1 MKRFFILLITLLL
14 TLSLFGCNEKGE
26 QSNEQSSQAAESSE
40 ESKPENTKKLVSKKV
55 VKNGTGKVSQTS
67 LYKYNEKGQACEIT
81 TVTDTDTRVIYTT
94 YDKFGYEADTI
105 TKDANG
111 KFISRHQFERDE
123 YEYVRVWRILDEKG
137 NVKSENVYDVTRD
150 DQGRMLEVYFNGE
163 LSSYY
168 SYDEQ
173 GNVTER
179 AAGIDSYTIYDKDGN
194 VLERGSST
202 HKQTNTYEN
211 GRLTEINSQYGDTVY
226 KTLYEYDGELLLS
239 LSNYENDVI
248 TVKYLYE
255 YDQDGDRTKETMQN
269 GLGIA
274 SSITE
279 YYYDEFVVQQ

>member
-81 TVTDTDTRVIYTT
+81 NVTDTDTRVIYTT

-111 KFISRHQFERDE
+111 KFISHHQFERDE

-239 LSNYENDVI
+239 LTNYENDVI